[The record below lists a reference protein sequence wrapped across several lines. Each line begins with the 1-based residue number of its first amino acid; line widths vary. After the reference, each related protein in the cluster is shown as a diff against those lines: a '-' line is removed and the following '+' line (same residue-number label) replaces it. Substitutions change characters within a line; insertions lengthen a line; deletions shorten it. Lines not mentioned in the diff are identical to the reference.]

1 MTTHPTFTPS
11 AMEPEELDAIT
22 VGRDALLQMLVRRIG
37 AAARDGSRPHTLLIA
52 PRGGGKTHAL
62 HVTVNRS
69 LADPETAKRVL
80 PVLIPEDS
88 LAIGSYLDLLVEIAM
103 AVDGD
108 LGLGLGLGDT
118 ARALRRDKDAV
129 AIEQAITTTAAGRM
143 ILLAIENLDRVF
155 EDLGQTGQGSLRA
168 WVETSTDITIFATS
182 PMLFSGVSSRSY
194 PWYGSFMVETLT
206 EFDVEE
212 AATMLT
218 RAARARGEEELAEFI
233 ASADGT
239 DRVRVIHRLIGG
251 SPRLWHI
258 LSECID
264 VRSLDEMTP
273 AVEALL
279 DRLAPYYQQRLWQLP
294 ASEQRLV
301 VELARGWQAR
311 TVTDLATAVGVSN
324 QSAATA
330 LGRLASSRWVTS
342 TKAADGDQRASWYDL
357 TEPLL
362 RYHLLY
368 REQGGKQ
375 LRLIVERFAQHTQ
388 ASQSETAARS

>member
-1 MTTHPTFTPS
+1 VADDAAMTAHPTFTPS
-11 AMEPEELDAIT
+11 AMTAEDLDAIT
-22 VGRDALLQMLVRRIG
+22 VGRAALFDALVRRIQ

-52 PRGGGKTHAL
+52 PRGGGKTHTL
-62 HVTVNRS
+62 HVVVHRALIDS
-69 LADPETAKRVL
+69 ATAKRVL
-80 PVLIPEDS
+80 AVLIPEDS
-88 LAIGSYLDLLVEIAM
+88 LAIGSYLDLLFEIARTIGEDV
-103 AVDGD
+103 ADAARTLRAGK
-108 LGLGLGLGDT
+108 DT
-118 ARALRRDKDAV
+118 IG
-129 AIEQAITTTAAGRM
+129 IEQLIEAAAGDRM

-155 EDLGQTGQGSLRA
+155 DAIGQTGQGSLRA
-168 WVETSTDITIFATS
+168 WVETSTAITIFATS
-182 PMLFSGVSSRSY
+182 PAFFPGVSSRSY

-218 RAARARGEEELAEFI
+218 RAARARGEEELAEFV
-233 ASADGT
+233 ASAHGT

-264 VRSLDEMTP
+264 VGSLDEMTP

-279 DRLAPYYQQRLWQLP
+279 DRLAPHYQQRLWQLP

-368 REQGGKQ
+368 REAGGQQ
-375 LRLIVERFAQHTQ
+375 LRLIVERFAQ
-388 ASQSETAARS
+388 QS

>member
-1 MTTHPTFTPS
+1 
-11 AMEPEELDAIT
+11 
-22 VGRDALLQMLVRRIG
+22 
-37 AAARDGSRPHTLLIA
+37 
-52 PRGGGKTHAL
+52 
-62 HVTVNRS
+62 
-69 LADPETAKRVL
+69 
-80 PVLIPEDS
+80 
-88 LAIGSYLDLLVEIAM
+88 
-103 AVDGD
+103 
-108 LGLGLGLGDT
+108 
-118 ARALRRDKDAV
+118 
-129 AIEQAITTTAAGRM
+129 
-143 ILLAIENLDRVF
+143 
-155 EDLGQTGQGSLRA
+155 
-168 WVETSTDITIFATS
+168 
-182 PMLFSGVSSRSY
+182 MLFSGVSSRSY

-368 REQGGKQ
+368 REEGGKQ
-375 LRLIVERFAQHTQ
+375 LRLIVDRFAQHPQ
-388 ASQSETAARS
+388 APQNETAARS